1 MIHMKGTTAKQVTT
15 SKRFVANADTT
26 LASTNPVRRVVT
38 YKVSRL
44 TRPWALEG
52 TKSVIRALAGNA
64 LDGVDIQ
71 VKINGTK
78 PVAKKRSLV
87 YT

>member
-1 MIHMKGTTAKQVTT
+1 MKGTTAKQVKT
-15 SKRFVANADTT
+15 SKRFVVKTVKGM
-26 LASTNPVRRVVT
+26 ASTTPSRRVVT

-64 LDGVDIQ
+64 LDGFDIQ
-71 VKINGTK
+71 VKINDAK
-78 PVAKKRSLV
+78 PVAKKRAL
-87 YT
+87 YHA